1 MGPKLKSF
9 LIIFIVTVAIIELIE
24 LGFKLMNTSD
34 DYTFFIG
41 LFIIGVLGFAG
52 GYQIGKELY
61 KIVKTI
67 KEEKIKNK

>member
-1 MGPKLKSF
+1 MGSKLKSF
-9 LIIFIVTVAIIELIE
+9 LIIFIAIVAIIEIVE

-41 LFIIGVLGFAG
+41 LFIIGLLVFIG

-61 KIVKTI
+61 KIIKTI